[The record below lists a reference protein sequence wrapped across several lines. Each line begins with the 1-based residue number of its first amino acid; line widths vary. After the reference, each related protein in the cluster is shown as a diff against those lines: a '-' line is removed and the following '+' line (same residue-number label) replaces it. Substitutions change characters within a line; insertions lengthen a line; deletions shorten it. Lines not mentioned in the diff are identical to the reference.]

1 MTYVIYDKKTKMMP
15 TTFKNKRYKS
25 SAMAESVI
33 KRYSKLYLRW
43 ENESF
48 VNPELNGS
56 IEHLDPSEDPVH
68 MWTVANEK
76 DFNENISSKALTK

>member
-1 MTYVIYDKKTKMMP
+1 MAYVIYDKKTKMLS

-25 SAMAESVI
+25 AAMAESII

-56 IEHLDPSEDPVH
+56 IEHLDPSEDPVN
-68 MWTVANEK
+68 MWAVADEKIFNEK
-76 DFNENISSKALTK
+76 ICRTKLSK

>member
-15 TTFKNKRYKS
+15 ITFKNKRYKS
-25 SAMAESVI
+25 AAAAESVI
-33 KRYSKLYLRW
+33 KRYSKLYLLW

-56 IEHLDPSEDPVH
+56 IEHLDQSEDPAH
-68 MWTVANEK
+68 MWTVADEK
-76 DFNENISSKALTK
+76 DFNENISSKALSK